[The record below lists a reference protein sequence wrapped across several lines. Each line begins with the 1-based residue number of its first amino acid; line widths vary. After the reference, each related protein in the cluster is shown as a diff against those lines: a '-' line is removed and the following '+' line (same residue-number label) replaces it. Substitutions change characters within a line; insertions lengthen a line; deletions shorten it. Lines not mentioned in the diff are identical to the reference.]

1 MKELIR
7 ISYLPVVI
15 QVYSL
20 PMELNS
26 TAEEATK
33 LVHCFFHWEWE
44 VSLDFQLDFLWQFS
58 IKRRRN
64 HFIAT
69 SGFSILLFLMN
80 RITRKFNIISLKSI
94 RKTLLPRKDFK
105 GKQLMTKLILALL
118 NHDPQK
124 SKYSKLDML
133 FDLNFDDNKL

>member
-1 MKELIR
+1 
-7 ISYLPVVI
+7 
-15 QVYSL
+15 
-20 PMELNS
+20 
-26 TAEEATK
+26 
-33 LVHCFFHWEWE
+33 
-44 VSLDFQLDFLWQFS
+44 
-58 IKRRRN
+58 
-64 HFIAT
+64 
-69 SGFSILLFLMN
+69 MN